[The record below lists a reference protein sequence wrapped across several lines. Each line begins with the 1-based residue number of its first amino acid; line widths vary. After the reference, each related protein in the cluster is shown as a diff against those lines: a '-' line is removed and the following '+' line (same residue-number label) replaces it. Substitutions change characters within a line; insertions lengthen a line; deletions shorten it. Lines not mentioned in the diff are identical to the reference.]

1 MAVNIIEAYGMGNS
15 QTVELTM
22 EKVREVSKEMIETM
36 KNGLPE
42 ETHTMDVFECVLSE
56 VRQMLR
62 DLPVKL

>member
-1 MAVNIIEAYGMGNS
+1 MAVNIIEVYGMGNS